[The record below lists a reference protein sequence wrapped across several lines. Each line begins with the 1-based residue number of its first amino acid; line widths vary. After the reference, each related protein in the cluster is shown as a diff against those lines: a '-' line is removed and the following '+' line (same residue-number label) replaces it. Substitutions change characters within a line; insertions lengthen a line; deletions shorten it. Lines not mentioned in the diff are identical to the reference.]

1 VNTPSC
7 AAANGATAASAS
19 ISTSRVSGSND
30 DIIVLGDFTNYVIVD
45 RVGMVIAVEDIVKG
59 ASRRPT
65 GERGIFAWWRTGAR
79 SVNSDAFR
87 MPRV

>member
-1 VNTPSC
+1 
-7 AAANGATAASAS
+7 
-19 ISTSRVSGSND
+19 
-30 DIIVLGDFTNYVIVD
+30 
-45 RVGMVIAVEDIVKG
+45 MVIAVEDIVKG